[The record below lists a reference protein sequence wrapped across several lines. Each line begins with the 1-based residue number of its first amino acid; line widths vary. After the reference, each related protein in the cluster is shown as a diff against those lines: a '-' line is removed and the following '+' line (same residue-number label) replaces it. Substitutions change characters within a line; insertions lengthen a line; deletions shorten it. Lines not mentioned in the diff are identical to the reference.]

1 MSGLLVKHFD
11 SPEETRPFEQG
22 MGQLDLVNIDAG
34 PVGRAVFQPGW
45 HWAEHVKPLA
55 QTDSCQVAH
64 KGYCVSGHMKIVMN
78 DGQEEEIGPG
88 DFMIAE
94 PGHDAWV
101 VGDEP
106 CVMIDWQGMD
116 DYAKRR

>member
-1 MSGLLVKHFD
+1 MSGLLVKSFD
-11 SPEETRPFEQG
+11 TPEETRPFEQN
-22 MGQLDLVNIDAG
+22 MGQLDLINLDAG

-45 HWAEHVKPLA
+45 RWSDHVKPLA

-64 KGYCVSGHMKIVMN
+64 KGYCVQGRMMIVMD
-78 DGQEEEIGPG
+78 DGQEEEIRPG
-88 DFMIAE
+88 DFMMAA

-106 CVMIDWQGMD
+106 CVLIDWQGSD